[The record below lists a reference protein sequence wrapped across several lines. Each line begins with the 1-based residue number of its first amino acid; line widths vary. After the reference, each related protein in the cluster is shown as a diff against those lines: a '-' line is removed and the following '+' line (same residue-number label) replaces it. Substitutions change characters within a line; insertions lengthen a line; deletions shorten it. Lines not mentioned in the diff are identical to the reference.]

1 MCIITTLSKKVN
13 KNRTSTKRP
22 EKRSAG
28 RVAQR
33 NRTRQAIVNAA
44 MRLLGQGRTPSMSD
58 IADSAQVS
66 RRTIYM
72 YFPTL
77 EQLLIDATLG
87 ALTQNTI
94 DPVLDESTSNDP
106 VLRIEQLSRAIN
118 RHSAETMHLGR
129 ALIRLTV
136 EEDDRPGGQPRRG
149 YRRVQWIE
157 RALAPA
163 RETLTPKDFERLV
176 SALCVLIGWE
186 PLIVLKDIRS
196 IDQKQADDVLTF
208 AVRAVVE
215 KALNDAPS
223 PRKRL
228 R

>member
-1 MCIITTLSKKVN
+1 LAKKVN
-13 KNRTSTKRP
+13 KNRSSP
-22 EKRSAG
+22 EAPASDG

-33 NRTRQAIVNAA
+33 NRTRRAIVEAA
-44 MRLLGQGRTPSMSD
+44 MRLVAAGGTPSM
-58 IADSAQVS
+58 ADVAQEAQVS

-87 ALTQNTI
+87 SLSLNTV
-94 DPVLDESTSNDP
+94 DPVVAEPGGNDP
-106 VLRIEQLSRAIN
+106 VKRAEQLSRAIN
-118 RHSAETMHLGR
+118 DHSAETMHLGR

-136 EEDDRPGGQPRRG
+136 EGDEPPAGGPRRG

-157 RALAPA
+157 QALAPA
-163 RETLTPKDFERLV
+163 REKLTRQEFDRLV

-186 PLIVLKDIRS
+186 PLIVLKDVRCLE
-196 IDQKQADDVLTF
+196 QKQADDVLAF

-215 KALNDAPS
+215 KALAEAQS
-223 PRKRL
+223 RGGRK
-228 R
+228 